1 MKKLISELTV
11 NPINPRKIGATRKL
25 QLKQSILLFPKMLYI
40 RDIIANTD
48 NVVLAGNQRVSVLFE
63 ISHLNEQQIEKI
75 LASSRRY
82 ASYTDKEKRAVLDYW
97 MEWQKN
103 PEVEVTVSDFTPEE
117 EKEFLIKDNQEYGEF
132 DAEVLQR
139 LYDKND
145 LIEYGMDDD
154 ITSLLEDNEQVEMD
168 EDDAPDLSDNDDDG
182 IGDEEASEDVEEDV
196 PAEILKI
203 GKYRVPVNEL
213 EYNRLYVR
221 WMEFVEET
229 GANENFIQHL
239 LDSRNS
245 SVSTP
250 KPSDNSKT
258 DE

>member
-97 MEWQKN
+97 LEWQKN

-154 ITSLLEDNEQVEMD
+154 ITSLLEDNEQVEMGD
-168 EDDAPDLSDNDDDG
+168 EDAPDLSDNDDDG
-182 IGDEEASEDVEEDV
+182 IGEEASGDVEEEDV
-196 PAEILKI
+196 PGEILKI

-221 WMEFVEET
+221 WMEFVEDT

-245 SVSTP
+245 SGSTP
-250 KPSDNSKT
+250 KTSDNPKT